1 MERKGCCNRQRK
13 NGKAER
19 KIRRTI
25 MGIGEGVKMGR
36 MSKRHVKVHSF
47 DAFVS
52 RELLIQFF
60 FFFFFCLAL
69 DALWWSTTLSSMVSI
84 LRIDGDDFSSATF
97 YHEDSVQTLR

>member
-60 FFFFFCLAL
+60 FFFPFLSSTRRFVVEH
-69 DALWWSTTLSSMVSI
+69 DALL
-84 LRIDGDDFSSATF
+84 DGF
-97 YHEDSVQTLR
+97 DSKNRW

>member
-1 MERKGCCNRQRK
+1 
-13 NGKAER
+13 
-19 KIRRTI
+19 
-25 MGIGEGVKMGR
+25 MGR

-60 FFFFFCLAL
+60 FFLFCLAL
-69 DALWWSTTLSSMVSI
+69 DALWWSTLSSMVSI